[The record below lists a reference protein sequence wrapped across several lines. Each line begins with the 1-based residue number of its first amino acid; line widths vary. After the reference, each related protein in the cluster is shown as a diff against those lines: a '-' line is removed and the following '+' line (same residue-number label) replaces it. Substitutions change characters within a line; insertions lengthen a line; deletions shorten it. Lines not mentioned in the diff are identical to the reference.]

1 MQNCFLCR
9 YTLSLNYM
17 EANNYLKESNA
28 SSLASS
34 RYFKQDFPT
43 GEKIEGSCK
52 NTLCQCGKS
61 KNKPFCDESHTK
73 CFLDTSS
80 PWF

>member
-1 MQNCFLCR
+1 
-9 YTLSLNYM
+9 M
-17 EANNYLKESNA
+17 ETNNHPLKGIKES
-28 SSLASS
+28 SSVTS
-34 RYFKQDFPT
+34 RFFKQDFPT
-43 GEKIEGSCK
+43 GEKIDGSCK

>member
-1 MQNCFLCR
+1 METNNH
-9 YTLSLNYM
+9 SLPGI
-17 EANNYLKESNA
+17 KESFSA
-28 SSLASS
+28 GS

-61 KNKPFCDESHTK
+61 KNKPFCDESHAK
-73 CFLDTSS
+73 CFLDTNS